1 MASDNAATRAWT
13 AFSRTINAG
22 VNAATGGMFNKGIG
36 ALMGLTP
43 EQVDAGNA
51 AMRAS
56 VGTAGNVAAGL
67 GNVYGLTKLGQAGG
81 AVLRAP
87 AAAAAATERAFAP
100 FAVTLPTA
108 RGLVAAAVP
117 KTFGGA
123 AKLAAGGAA
132 LAAPIIAGM
141 DNTVVA
147 TPAAAAK
154 PSAPNAVA
162 AAMAQ
167 GKAAAPAITP
177 YEQQLAALNTIL
189 RSPNMTMHDLQL
201 VTGMLPKPN
210 KPYSPKDVITGTAN
224 DQSTAMLNQALKDA
238 AAKADPAEAAAA
250 RDKAYQE
257 DFLRKVS
264 LINGNPVNAAQAPM
278 FIPDQ
283 EN

>member
-100 FAVTLPTA
+100 FAVSLPTA

-117 KTFGGA
+117 RTFGGA

-147 TPAAAAK
+147 K

-167 GKAAAPAITP
+167 GKAAAPVITP
-177 YEQQLAALNTIL
+177 YDQQLAALNTIL

-210 KPYSPKDVITGTAN
+210 KPYSPADVIKGTAA
-224 DQSTAMLNQALKDA
+224 DKSTEMLNQALKDA
-238 AAKADPAEAAAA
+238 AAKADPEEAAVAA
-250 RDKAYQE
+250 REARQK
-257 DFLRKVS
+257 DFLRLVS
-264 LINGNPVNAAQAPM
+264 ILGGNPVNAAQAPM
-278 FIPDQ
+278 FVEDP
-283 EN
+283 EEVK